1 MQANWP
7 GCSVQVQGVTLF
19 HWEVACGITN
29 GLAAHAG
36 ASRQSQK
43 GIPSLGYGHVG
54 QESAMWLPNGWQGV
68 ELLKDRCIGV
78 PVTKENVVENGG
90 QLVKLTWNR

>member
-1 MQANWP
+1 M
-7 GCSVQVQGVTLF
+7 
-19 HWEVACGITN
+19 
-29 GLAAHAG
+29 AG
-36 ASRQSQK
+36 K
-43 GIPSLGYGHVG
+43 VG
-54 QESAMWLPNGWQGV
+54 QISRREHLNWTGIQIVLGIL